1 MSEKSI
7 VAFLVENK
15 PGVLFNVA
23 NLFRRRG
30 FNIHTIS
37 TGTLLDGDVT
47 RMTIIVDSNDR
58 ALTQIVEQ
66 LDKMVDV
73 IVVRRLEPVRTV
85 LRELL
90 LVKLSVADPMAREEA
105 LRVINEYHGLIHDIG
120 PESLIAEVTGEPVRI
135 DQFLEQVKSIGIEEM
150 SRTGATA
157 LEKGRLKLEL
167 DDKW

>member
-1 MSEKSI
+1 MERQI
-7 VAFLVENK
+7 IAFLVEDK

-23 NLFRRRG
+23 NMFRRRG

-37 TGTLLDGDVT
+37 TGGVLDTGMT
-47 RMTIIVDSNDR
+47 RMTIIAEVDAK

-73 IVVRRLEPVRTV
+73 VEVKHLDRVRTV

-90 LVKLSVADPMAREEA
+90 LVKLRVADPWAREEA
-105 LRVINEYHGLIHDIG
+105 LGVVNAYHGLIHDIG
-120 PESLIAEVTGEPVRI
+120 PETLIAEVTGEPEKI

-157 LEKGRLKLEL
+157 LEKGRLKLEI
-167 DDKW
+167 DEEW